1 MKQCDKKSLLTLCL
15 GAAGMS
21 LRLLQ
26 NMTGFE
32 PGTGLP
38 IPGSIPGIL
47 LPVLLAMK
55 ALIFL
60 CLFLTAVSSGLL
72 SIVSSLLGMTA
83 LVSIFLI
90 PIKSALILFVSAWLI
105 SPAGLPLIAQKLL
118 EVLYAGCERMQDW
131 VMG

>member
-1 MKQCDKKSLLTLCL
+1 MKICRVMLTVV
-15 GAAGMS
+15 
-21 LRLLQ
+21 
-26 NMTGFE
+26 
-32 PGTGLP
+32 
-38 IPGSIPGIL
+38 L

-55 ALIFL
+55 ALILL
-60 CLFLTAVSSGLL
+60 CLSLTSVSSGLS

-105 SPAGLPLIAQKLL
+105 SPAGLPLAAQKLL
-118 EVLYAGCERMQDW
+118 EVLYAGCERMQDL

>member
-1 MKQCDKKSLLTLCL
+1 MKICRVVLTVV
-15 GAAGMS
+15 
-21 LRLLQ
+21 
-26 NMTGFE
+26 
-32 PGTGLP
+32 
-38 IPGSIPGIL
+38 L

-72 SIVSSLLGMTA
+72 SIVSSLLGM
-83 LVSIFLI
+83 I

>member
-72 SIVSSLLGMTA
+72 SIVSSLLGMMA
-83 LVSIFLI
+83 LVSMFLS

-105 SPAGLPLIAQKLL
+105 SPAGLPLAAQKLL
-118 EVLYAGCERMQDW
+118 EVLYAGCERMQD
-131 VMG
+131 

>member
-1 MKQCDKKSLLTLCL
+1 MQSRVDRSF
-15 GAAGMS
+15 AAGVAG
-21 LRLLQ
+21 
-26 NMTGFE
+26 NEG
-32 PGTGLP
+32 
-38 IPGSIPGIL
+38 
-47 LPVLLAMK
+47 VD
-55 ALIFL
+55 FL

-105 SPAGLPLIAQKLL
+105 SPAGLPLAAQKLL

-131 VMG
+131 MMG